1 MFKRL
6 GNLRSREWQMKCLVS
21 TCSQVIF
28 LVEASHGRKVLS
40 WVSLIKALT
49 PLMRAPSSW
58 PYQHSKAPPPI
69 PSHWGLGFNIGFWR
83 TQHCIIYSIC
93 AVHSFIYS
101 VNIFVLDALVEQIE
115 VKTLFEK
122 KKVTGRF
129 SKDYMKEWHWT
140 ESLEVRWVSQMRLG
154 RRVLIFWIQIKWC
167 S

>member
-1 MFKRL
+1 
-6 GNLRSREWQMKCLVS
+6 MKCLVR

-49 PLMRAPSSW
+49 PLTRAPSSW

-122 KKVTGRF
+122 KSDWQVQQRLHERVTLNWIFRSKVSITNEVG
-129 SKDYMKEWHWT
+129 KE
-140 ESLEVRWVSQMRLG
+140 G
-154 RRVLIFWIQIKWC
+154 AYVLDSNKMM
-167 S
+167 